1 MPMPV
6 PRPAAK
12 PAKADSA
19 PLLEGFAPILGARPR
34 VLVLGSM
41 PSVASLAAQGYYAH
55 PRNRFWPL
63 LAHLLGRDLPAEYA
77 QREALARD
85 GGVAIW
91 DVLARCRRRGSLD
104 SAIDPQ
110 DRETNAIPE
119 LIQAQPTLRLIA
131 LNGGMAAQVF
141 RRELAPR
148 LPAEAPAAIALP
160 STSPANAR
168 MDLAALALAWQPV
181 AEALGAE

>member
-1 MPMPV
+1 MPAP
-6 PRPAAK
+6 
-12 PAKADSA
+12 ADSA
-19 PLLEGFAPILGARPR
+19 KSSRAAPLLQGFAPILGPRPR

-63 LAHLLGRDLPAEYA
+63 LARLLGRALPADYA

-91 DVLARCRRRGSLD
+91 DVLARCRRHGSLD
-104 SAIDPQ
+104 SAIDPR
-110 DRETNAIPE
+110 DREINPIPE

-141 RRELAPR
+141 RRELAPQ
-148 LPAEAPAAIALP
+148 LPAQAPAAIALP